1 VSPSTTR
8 RRGFLAPPK
17 RPAEARKPRLPR
29 SFVPRTVDLLAFDLG
44 AESGRAILGRYDGDR
59 LRLFEVH
66 RFANGPVR
74 APDGIHW
81 DVRRLFTEV
90 KRGLALCGQ
99 QYGTPASIGVDTWGV
114 DFALLDRH
122 GELLGDPFHYRDGR
136 TNGVIE
142 QAFRRVPRQ
151 EIFQQTGIQ
160 FMQFNTLYQ
169 LFSMALAGSPVLKSA
184 RTFLTIPDLFNYWL
198 SGRAVCEFTNATTTQ
213 FYDPRAGAWATS
225 LLEKFGIPTRFLP
238 EVVSPGTVL
247 GGLLPSVAEETGLGA
262 VPVVAPACH
271 DTGSAVAAVPASGA
285 DYAYI
290 SSGTWSLVGAE
301 VREPVITAESL
312 ANNFTNEGGVGGTF
326 RLLKNVQALWL
337 LQECRRAWA
346 EQGQDISYDDLVR
359 MAEAAPPFAALV
371 DPDDPSFLSP
381 PDMSAA
387 IEAFCTATRQP
398 PPRDRGATV
407 RCVLESL
414 ALKYRW
420 VLERIEE
427 MRRRP
432 ISVVH
437 VVGGGCRNGLLCRF
451 TADATGLP
459 VLAGPV
465 EATAAGNVIVQAMAL
480 GHLSSL
486 DEGRALVRRSFE
498 VTQYEPGERGPW
510 DEAYGR
516 FKEILSPVGTA

>member
-1 VSPSTTR
+1 MS
-8 RRGFLAPPK
+8 
-17 RPAEARKPRLPR
+17 
-29 SFVPRTVDLLAFDLG
+29 RTADLLAFDLG
-44 AESGRAILGRYDGDR
+44 AESGRAILGRYDGDL
-59 LRLFEVH
+59 LRLTEVH

-74 APDGIHW
+74 APDGLHW
-81 DVRRLFTEV
+81 DVRRLFVEV
-90 KRGLALCGQ
+90 KLGLTLCGQ
-99 QYGTPASIGVDTWGV
+99 RYGTPASIGVDTWGV
-114 DFALLDRH
+114 DFALLDHH

-136 TNGVIE
+136 TNGVME
-142 QAFRRVPRQ
+142 EAFKRAARE
-151 EIFQQTGIQ
+151 EIFERTGIQ

-169 LFSMALAGSPVLKSA
+169 LFSMALAGSPVLESA
-184 RTFLTIPDLFNYWL
+184 HTFLTIPDLFNYWL

-213 FYDPRAGAWATS
+213 FYDPRAGGWAVS
-225 LLEKFGIPTRFLP
+225 LLEKLGIPTGFLP
-238 EVVSPGTVL
+238 EVVPPGTVL

-271 DTGSAVAAVPASGA
+271 DTGSAVAAVPASGT
-285 DYAYI
+285 DHSYI
-290 SSGTWSLVGAE
+290 SSGTWSLVGVE

-346 EQGQDISYDDLVR
+346 EQGKDLSYDELVR
-359 MAEAAPPFAALV
+359 LAEAAYPFAALV

-381 PDMSAA
+381 PDMPAA
-387 IEAFCTATRQP
+387 IGSFCGRTGQP
-398 PPRDRGATV
+398 PPQDKGATV

-427 MRRRP
+427 MQRRP
-432 ISVVH
+432 VSVVH
-437 VVGGGCRNGLLCRF
+437 VVGGGCRNGLLCQF
-451 TADATGLP
+451 TADATGRP

-486 DEGRALVRRSFE
+486 EEGRALVRRSFE
-498 VTQYEPGERGPW
+498 VTAYEPGERAPW

-516 FKEILSPVGTA
+516 FQGILSIAGTV